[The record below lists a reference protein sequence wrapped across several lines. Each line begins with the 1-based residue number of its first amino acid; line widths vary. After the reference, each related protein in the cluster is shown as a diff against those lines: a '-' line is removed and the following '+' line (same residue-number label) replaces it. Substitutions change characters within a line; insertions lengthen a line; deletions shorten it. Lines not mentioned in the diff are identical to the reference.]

1 MIGLFANTMV
11 LRTELGDNPRC
22 SAVLER
28 VQEAALGGYG
38 HQDLPFEKL
47 VEELHPQR
55 QMSHAP
61 IFQVMFVLQNAP
73 LPAAELQGL
82 RIRALALETGTAKF
96 DLTMYLTETEGR
108 LEGLLE
114 YNTDLF
120 EGATMERLAGH
131 YQKVLEGMVGD
142 VEQRVGELPL
152 LTEAEREQVVE
163 GWNRTEVEYEKEYG
177 SVQSWFEAQVERTP
191 QAVALV
197 YEGQELS
204 YEELNGRANQLARYL
219 RRQGVGPEVRVG
231 VCVERSLELVVAL
244 LAVLKAGGAYVPL
257 DPDYPPQ
264 RLSFMV
270 EDAGVRIVLTRENG
284 RSRFAQQVGEV
295 FSLDTDW
302 SRVAGEASENL
313 IGSADGDHAAYI
325 IYTSGSTGQPKG
337 VVTVYRGV
345 NNQLGWLRSTIPL
358 TGSDRV
364 LQRTSIGVD
373 ASIVEILPTLVAGA
387 RVVVARQDKAQDM
400 QYLVRLI
407 AEHKITYI
415 DTSPSLLRALLDC
428 PDIQSCHSLRVVV
441 TGGEPLSLELE
452 ERFFSA
458 LSADLYN
465 MYGPTEATVQSTCWK
480 CLLGTNHRNVPIG
493 RPIANT

>member
-152 LTEAEREQVVE
+152 LTEGEREQVVE

-231 VCVERSLELVVAL
+231 VCVERSLEMVVGL

-264 RLSFMV
+264 RLSFML
-270 EDAGVRIVLTRENG
+270 EDAQALVLLTRG
-284 RSRFAQQVGEV
+284 HLGEKARLLQATRAV
-295 FSLDTDW
+295 YLDQDAPEIAVE
-302 SRVAGEASENL
+302 SAANLKCAIASDNL
-313 IGSADGDHAAYI
+313 AYV
-325 IYTSGSTGQPKG
+325 IYTSGSTG
-337 VVTVYRGV
+337 
-345 NNQLGWLRSTIPL
+345 
-358 TGSDRV
+358 
-364 LQRTSIGVD
+364 
-373 ASIVEILPTLVAGA
+373 
-387 RVVVARQDKAQDM
+387 
-400 QYLVRLI
+400 
-407 AEHKITYI
+407 
-415 DTSPSLLRALLDC
+415 
-428 PDIQSCHSLRVVV
+428 
-441 TGGEPLSLELE
+441 
-452 ERFFSA
+452 
-458 LSADLYN
+458 
-465 MYGPTEATVQSTCWK
+465 
-480 CLLGTNHRNVPIG
+480 
-493 RPIANT
+493 